1 MHPGGNNA
9 TETDSKNGSRHCG
22 FCDSGGVVV
31 LLVLW
36 AGAESAGVRTRHR
49 LMALASESSESGSD
63 SESGSGSGSLS
74 QGSDGSFSI
83 SASLP
88 DPLNLGASPPG
99 VPGDYATSNTLPPY
113 TSLNSLATVSPNLAM
128 SSHQAL
134 SLDLDR
140 RIKQTENLLNR
151 MVWQLNRETS
161 WANSV
166 HDIIQNYQYK
176 YTKVLANIKKH
187 SERTGKMRQLAAA
200 LKKARLHE
208 ILEEDL
214 AKATRELT
222 ELAVSSAET
231 SEDEGS
237 YSSLKDRVSL
247 MKADLEKMAHKK
259 INKVIHKV
267 QDSLKQV
274 GADAI
279 PAPSSDT
286 LVDLISEGSS
296 KAKSS
301 AGK

>member
-1 MHPGGNNA
+1 M
-9 TETDSKNGSRHCG
+9 GSE
-22 FCDSGGVVV
+22 
-31 LLVLW
+31 
-36 AGAESAGVRTRHR
+36 GAFPLSA
-49 LMALASESSESGSD
+49 A
-63 SESGSGSGSLS
+63 
-74 QGSDGSFSI
+74 
-83 SASLP
+83 LP

-99 VPGDYATSNTLPPY
+99 VPSDYSTSNTLPPY

-128 SSHQAL
+128 SSHETLA
-134 SLDLDR
+134 LDLDR
-140 RIKQTENLLNR
+140 RIKQTEDLLNR

-187 SERTGKMRQLAAA
+187 SDRTAKMRQLAAA

-222 ELAVSSAET
+222 ELATSSAET

-237 YSSLKDRVSL
+237 YASLKDRVSL

-259 INKVIHKV
+259 INRVLHNV
-267 QDSLKQV
+267 QTSLKQV
-274 GADAI
+274 GAEAV
-279 PAPSSDT
+279 PSPSLDT
-286 LVDLISEGSS
+286 LTSLLRESAAG
-296 KAKSS
+296 KAK
-301 AGK
+301 AL